1 MTEWHEFELGPEDLE
16 TQRTYRRER
25 GGRWCYLHMH
35 RLPDGSWDAILYD
48 EGTRMLDHDNVDTPA
63 EARLWAE
70 RRLAAMY
77 AE

>member
-1 MTEWHEFELGPEDLE
+1 MIQWEEVPLSPEEQE
-16 TQRTYRRER
+16 TQRTYRRPR
-25 GGRWCYLHMH
+25 GIHWCYLHMH

-48 EGTRMLDHDNVDTPA
+48 ETTRMLDHDHVDTPN

-70 RRLAAMY
+70 RRLEAMF